1 MKTAIVYASVHHG
14 NTEKV
19 VKAIAEKH
27 PEVELIDSTKT
38 ILKDLASYDLIGFA
52 SGIFYGKLH
61 KTLLSFIADNL
72 LAHKKAFVIYTCGQD
87 SSSYIKTAEEMIKSK
102 EASFAGFYSCP
113 GYDTW
118 GPFKLIGG
126 IAKGHPD
133 KEEIDAAVDFYLM
146 LQK

>member
-27 PEVELIDSTKT
+27 PEVELIDATKSG
-38 ILKDLASYDLIGFA
+38 LKNLASYDLIGFA

-61 KTLLSFIADNL
+61 KTLLSFITDNL
-72 LAHKKAFVIYTCGQD
+72 PAHKKTFVIYTCGQK
-87 SSSYIKTAEEMIKSK
+87 SSAYMKSVEELIKSK
-102 EASFAGFYSCP
+102 GASLAGFYSCP

-118 GPFKLIGG
+118 GPFKLLAG
-126 IAKGHPD
+126 INKNRPD
-133 KEEIDAAVDFYLM
+133 ENDIEKAIQFYEKLI
-146 LQK
+146 

>member
-1 MKTAIVYASVHHG
+1 MKTAIVYASVHHK

-27 PEVELIDSTKT
+27 PEVELIDATKT
-38 ILKDLASYDLIGFA
+38 ILKDLASYDLVGFA

-61 KTLLSFIADNL
+61 KSLISFIENNL
-72 LAHKKAFVIYTCGQD
+72 PAHKKAFVIYTCGQD
-87 SSSYIKTAEEMIKSK
+87 SSSYIKAAEELIKAK
-102 EASFAGFYSCP
+102 DAALAGSFSCP

-126 IAKGHPD
+126 KNKNHPD
-133 KEEIDAAVDFYLM
+133 ENDIQNAIQFYEKLI
-146 LQK
+146 

>member
-1 MKTAIVYASVHHG
+1 M
-14 NTEKV
+14 
-19 VKAIAEKH
+19 VKAIAEKY
-27 PEVELIDSTKT
+27 PEIELIDATKT

-72 LAHKKAFVIYTCGQD
+72 PAHKKAFVIYTCGQD
-87 SSSYIKTAEEMIKSK
+87 SSSYIKTAEELIKSK
-102 EASFAGFYSCP
+102 DASFAGFYSCP

-126 IAKGHPD
+126 KNKNHPD
-133 KEEIDAAVDFYLM
+133 ENDIGKAIQFYENLV
-146 LQK
+146 